1 VRKVSFR
8 RDTSEAATFTY
19 YDVLGVSASA
29 THDEVREAY
38 RQLALQTHPDRVAA
52 SGEFD
57 PADAELLIRAVN
69 EAWQVLGD
77 PVSRATYDADLA
89 RQQRDGRSGSSLGDD
104 DGYTDG
110 DVDDDERDNER
121 WPADRPS
128 SVIAGLLPLLVLVA
142 LLALIVVFTAYANT
156 G

>member
-1 VRKVSFR
+1 M
-8 RDTSEAATFTY
+8 
-19 YDVLGVSASA
+19 LGVSVSA

-52 SGEFD
+52 TDELD

-69 EAWQVLGD
+69 EAWHVLGD

-89 RQQRDGRSGSSLGDD
+89 RQWRDGDGHRSHDSGPDSGFED
-104 DGYTDG
+104 DGD
-110 DVDDDERDNER
+110 ER

-128 SVIAGLLPLLVLVA
+128 SVIAGLLPLLVLVT
-142 LLALIVVFTAYANT
+142 LLMLIVVFTAYAKT